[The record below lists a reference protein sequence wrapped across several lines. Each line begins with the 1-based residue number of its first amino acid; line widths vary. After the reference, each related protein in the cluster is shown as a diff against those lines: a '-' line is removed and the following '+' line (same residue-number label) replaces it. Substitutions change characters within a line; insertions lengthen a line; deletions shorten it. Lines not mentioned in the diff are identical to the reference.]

1 MFFAPYDVINTTERL
16 ICIARCLTQHLPV
29 YYISYAGKCVHTC
42 NIGFACTLEG
52 IHAAAGQGTQ
62 TVELAVYWLKMW
74 RTFISLSKTIRRV
87 SSCSAGCTILL
98 KIIEKMKCQ
107 IKAMRPRPYSVYQ
120 DHIVYIKTI

>member
-1 MFFAPYDVINTTERL
+1 MFFAPYDVVINTTERL

-87 SSCSAGCTILL
+87 SSCSAGVHYTA
-98 KIIEKMKCQ
+98 Q
-107 IKAMRPRPYSVYQ
+107 NN
-120 DHIVYIKTI
+120 